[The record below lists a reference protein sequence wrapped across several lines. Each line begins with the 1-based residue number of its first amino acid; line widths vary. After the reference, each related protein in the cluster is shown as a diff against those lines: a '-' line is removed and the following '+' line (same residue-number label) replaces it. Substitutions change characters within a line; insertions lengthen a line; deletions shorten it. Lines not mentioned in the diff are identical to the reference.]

1 MSLPA
6 AAVASAWVKVE
17 AQLGPPITQGTL
29 ALIANRDQRAT
40 AVAINSLWSAGLSLE
55 AKAVVAQANER
66 ARDFLVR
73 QY

>member
-1 MSLPA
+1 VSLPA
-6 AAVASAWVKVE
+6 VKVATAWVKVE
-17 AQLGPPITQGTL
+17 TQLGPPITQGTL
-29 ALIANRDQRAT
+29 ALIVNKDQRAT
-40 AVAINSLWSAGLSLE
+40 AGAINSLWAAGLSLE

>member
-1 MSLPA
+1 VSLPA

-55 AKAVVAQANER
+55 AKAVVAQAYER
-66 ARDFLVR
+66 AVDFIAWP
-73 QY
+73 Y